1 MATERFVAEMIW
13 VRRCVKYA
21 VLTVLTML
29 AVIQDMV
36 DVSPRFFYSCASTH
50 VLIAVDLT
58 LDGHS

>member
-1 MATERFVAEMIW
+1 MAEMIW